1 MSYRDIYEYLADRR
15 CVKCD
20 KPLDRNG
27 SFCLACMAVL
37 QDELEQAEAKEVRTA
52 MIRKPVPTI
61 ESKDDRRYST
71 LETWEFLNDQFQRM
85 FRK

>member
-1 MSYRDIYEYLADRR
+1 MSYKDIYEYLADRR

-27 SFCLACMAVL
+27 SFCSACMTVL

-52 MIRKPVPTI
+52 MVNKPILSMEV
-61 ESKDDRRYST
+61 KDDRQYST
-71 LETWEFLNDQFQRM
+71 LETWEFLNNQFQRM